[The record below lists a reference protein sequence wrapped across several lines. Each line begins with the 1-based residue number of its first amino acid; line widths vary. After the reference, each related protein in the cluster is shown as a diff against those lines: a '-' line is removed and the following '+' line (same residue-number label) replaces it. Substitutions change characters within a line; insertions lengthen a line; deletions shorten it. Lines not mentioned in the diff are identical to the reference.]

1 MSCKEGPASV
11 GWSVPHSPHSR
22 PVGVAWLV
30 RYFTVKLQLNKTRR
44 QALRQASF
52 AQTWR
57 RRQPQLWRARR
68 RWGTT
73 TCGCA
78 SRSRGSTRKCLR
90 VSIDWR
96 RCRRRPTAP
105 PHPSATSA
113 APSLPFRSASSSRR
127 RRRRGHAWRRRRRAS
142 RSTGWVPSS
151 QRRCRGRRRSGGRRR
166 RSRRRRD
173 LCLSHGLGPS
183 FSPGPSFTLSLGLS
197 LSLRLRLS
205 LSLSLSLSLALTLT
219 LTPNLTPT
227 LTLAGER

>member
-1 MSCKEGPASV
+1 MAS
-11 GWSVPHSPHSR
+11 W
-22 PVGVAWLV
+22 
-30 RYFTVKLQLNKTRR
+30 QLIKPRR
-44 QALRQASF
+44 QA
-52 AQTWR
+52 
-57 RRQPQLWRARR
+57 
-68 RWGTT
+68 
-73 TCGCA
+73 
-78 SRSRGSTRKCLR
+78 STRQHANMAPSPTSVVAGAEAVGYDDLRLR
-90 VSIDWR
+90 VKEQGQHAQVLARVDR
-96 RCRRRPTAP
+96 LAKVPAAP
-105 PHPSATSA
+105 HCTTHPSATSA
-113 APSLPFRSASSSRR
+113 APSLPFRSASSSR
-127 RRRRGHAWRRRRRAS
+127 RRRRRAS

>member
-1 MSCKEGPASV
+1 MAS
-11 GWSVPHSPHSR
+11 W
-22 PVGVAWLV
+22 
-30 RYFTVKLQLNKTRR
+30 QLIKPRR
-44 QALRQASF
+44 QA
-52 AQTWR
+52 
-57 RRQPQLWRARR
+57 
-68 RWGTT
+68 
-73 TCGCA
+73 
-78 SRSRGSTRKCLR
+78 STRQHANMAPSPTSVVAGAEAVGYDDLRLR
-90 VSIDWR
+90 VKEQGQHAQVLARVDR
-96 RCRRRPTAP
+96 LAKVPAAP
-105 PHPSATSA
+105 HCTTHPSATSA